1 MTQTRPRDSY
11 WSRVQNAESE
21 FAQAYLTSSVGTPLS
36 YAEQKALTTKIAK
49 SAWWKKRRPDILVF
63 SVQQSRSRSICSVE
77 TSIVNGA
84 RSVAV
89 LSLSSNATTIDVLHM
104 VAHFLHDPETTA
116 WHGAEYAKAMLDMVG
131 KYMGM
136 DARRALAQLYKEHN
150 VKTVVWSQEA
160 KDRAKSR
167 YAERDLKALLDELK
181 SPSEGV
187 TPSS

>member
-1 MTQTRPRDSY
+1 MTRPRDSF

-21 FAQAYLTSSVGTPLS
+21 FALAYTNSDAGRALS
-36 YAEQKALTTKIAK
+36 YAEQKALSTKIAK
-49 SAWWKKRRPDILVF
+49 SAWWKKRRPDIKVF
-63 SVQQSRSRSICSVE
+63 SVQQNRSRSICSFE
-77 TSIVNGA
+77 TSSINGE
-84 RSVAV
+84 RAV
-89 LSLSSNATTIDVLHM
+89 GVLHIQPDASTIDVLHLI
-104 VAHFLHDPETTA
+104 AHLLHADDTA

-131 KYMGM
+131 KYIGM
-136 DARRALAQLYKEHN
+136 DARRALAQLYKLHN

-181 SPSEGV
+181 SSGEGV